1 MEDVLEQSPRVVVDP
16 KVAMTLMRI
25 GAVIRAKPRYQPHLA
40 AIRKRCIDDQLEYF
54 DLYDMPP
61 AEVNRIL
68 GVVGDFSRVLLKNAV
83 DEANAVLEKGKGFNC
98 EVCQQPFPY
107 IERLRSHEIGSMHE
121 IFRKAA
127 VVKREV
133 VVEDVQDIIDLEVDN
148 DVVSARFKEEEEE
161 EEEEAVLKPGEGKNM
176 TVGGPS
182 PKVMIQVDPGE
193 ELAPERPRQV

>member
-1 MEDVLEQSPRVVVDP
+1 MEQGPREVVDP
-16 KVAMTLMRI
+16 KVDMTLMKIR
-25 GAVIRAKPRYQPHLA
+25 AVIRAKPRYHPYFA
-40 AIRKRCIDDQLEYF
+40 AIRKRCIDDQLEYY

-83 DEANAVLEKGKGFNC
+83 DEANAVLEKGKGFTC
-98 EVCQQPFPY
+98 EVCHQPFPY
-107 IERLRSHEIGSMHE
+107 IERLRSHEISSMHE

-133 VVEDVQDIIDLEVDN
+133 VVDDVQDIIDLEVDN
-148 DVVSARFKEEEEE
+148 DVVSARVK
-161 EEEEAVLKPGEGKNM
+161 EEEAVLRPGEGNNM

-182 PKVMIQVDPGE
+182 PKVVFWVDPEE
-193 ELAPERPRQV
+193 ELASERPKQVWICLFVCQQ